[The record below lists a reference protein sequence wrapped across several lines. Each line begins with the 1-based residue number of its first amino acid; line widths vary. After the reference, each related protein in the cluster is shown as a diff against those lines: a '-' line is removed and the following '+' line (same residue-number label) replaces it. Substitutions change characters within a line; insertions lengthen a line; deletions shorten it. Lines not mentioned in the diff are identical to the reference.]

1 MTNLNANA
9 LEQDADDDDDTF
21 DSWIQY
27 LKAPELTYQ
36 HQNILQSL
44 NETSI
49 QDVTYLKPVGHVEGP
64 YTITTKQDGTPKK
77 PRDDGLFKA
86 LNSAKNNG
94 EEVVKD
100 WIPKAKPNLLVVA
113 DYVLALQITTLN
125 AKSRASLAVWLWEEG
140 VKLHNESFL
149 LGHLHGGENICAT
162 LRPASMPFFVNIE
175 TPTSY
180 ATPFHCGT

>member
-9 LEQDADDDDDTF
+9 LEQDADDDDDTV

-149 LGHLHGGENICAT
+149 LVASSASFLGHCSAAWVSSPFALHRVLEQGAQI
-162 LRPASMPFFVNIE
+162 LRYMDE
-175 TPTSY
+175 
-180 ATPFHCGT
+180 